1 MRHVVAL
8 ASIPIVVIG
17 AALVANVAGVD
28 GPATTIIL
36 VVAMIGAIITARAI
50 DLSGP
55 ERDGRDR
62 PAVDAPQAAPAVPAQ
77 AVASRPPGKRQG
89 LALLAIPTIIVGTTV
104 GGRLAGI
111 DGYGIVVVAVVVA
124 VIVARAIDRP
134 STE

>member
-17 AALVANVAGVD
+17 AALIANVAGAD

-55 ERDGRDR
+55 ERGGRDR
-62 PAVDAPQAAPAVPAQ
+62 PAGDAPQAASAQ
-77 AVASRPPGKRQG
+77 TVASRPPGKRQG
-89 LALLAIPTIIVGTTV
+89 VALLAIPITIVGITV

-111 DGYGIVVVAVVVA
+111 DGYGIIVVAVAVA
-124 VIVARAIDRP
+124 VIVARAIDGP
-134 STE
+134 STK